1 MVSIMS
7 LSTSAGQGQSV
18 CLSPSDQEEDVNV
31 FQNLSQ
37 DQEEDVS
44 MCFKSLRPMRK
55 MSGGCEYMCFKS
67 LIPMRR
73 MSGGYVFIWGLRMQ
87 QADVKG
93 SRHRRTTSPIS
104 LQAHAC
110 SR

>member
-1 MVSIMS
+1 MS
-7 LSTSAGQGQSV
+7 FTLRPGGGCQY
-18 CLSPSDQEEDVNV
+18 V

-87 QADVKG
+87 Q
-93 SRHRRTTSPIS
+93 
-104 LQAHAC
+104 QM
-110 SR
+110 